1 MNRTLFERLNRHDE
15 DFLNRFVY
23 KLLVRNATIHDSYHC
38 RRFADS
44 EPFPTKRKL
53 NEYVGAI
60 KSSTALSQQTET
72 VEVCPIECRPPENLD
87 WTYC

>member
-1 MNRTLFERLNRHDE
+1 MNRTLFERLTRHDD
-15 DFLNRFVY
+15 DFLNGYVY
-23 KLLVRNATIHDSYHC
+23 KLLARNATIHDSYHC

-53 NEYVGAI
+53 NQYVGGI
-60 KSSTALSQQTET
+60 KSSSSVQTET